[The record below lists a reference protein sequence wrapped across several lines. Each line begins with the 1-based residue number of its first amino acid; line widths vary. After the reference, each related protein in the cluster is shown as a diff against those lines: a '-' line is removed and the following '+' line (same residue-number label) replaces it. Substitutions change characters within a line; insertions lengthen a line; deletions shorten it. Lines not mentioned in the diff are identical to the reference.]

1 MFIIFLAPF
10 VASMWVGMGDKE
22 PTSPKKFALAM
33 VFLALGFFVMVGAT
47 VMQGGDVAI
56 KVSMLF
62 LVFAYLFHTLG
73 ELCLSPI
80 GLSMVTKL
88 APLKYTSLLMGVWF
102 FYTGLSNFL
111 AAFIGKFVGEG
122 KEMVDNAA
130 VIFMSI
136 GCAALI
142 CAVLILLSANK
153 LVEWMHGAEGEKS
166 SDLESKLQEELSV
179 TDAHEGASTTRS

>member
-1 MFIIFLAPF
+1 
-10 VASMWVGMGDKE
+10 
-22 PTSPKKFALAM
+22 
-33 VFLALGFFVMVGAT
+33 MVGAT

-88 APLKYTSLLMGVWF
+88 APIKYTSLLMGVWF

-122 KEMVDNAA
+122 EEMVNNAA
-130 VIFMSI
+130 VIFASV
-136 GCAALI
+136 GGAALL
-142 CAVLILLSANK
+142 CAVIILLSANK
-153 LVEWMHGAEGEKS
+153 LVEWMHGAEGEQTK
-166 SDLESKLQEELSV
+166 DLESKLEEELSV
-179 TDAHEGASTTRS
+179 TGTHEGVSETRS